1 MKAAMNKNLDLFTS
15 SLASSL
21 RMWRGTWGDKPAKQ
35 PAKQLVLFDRE
46 DSAECRLV
54 REALTELNLDAT
66 IYPCPAGGKRFAA
79 ERKKL
84 ASPTAKVPVLHD
96 PNNGQVLI
104 GAEVINTYLFTE
116 FLDRRLPSGLKPSL
130 LNLAGAGLAGLVR
143 GPLGMQARASHK
155 PKQMLTLYSFESSP
169 YSRPVREV
177 LCALELPYHLVNMGK
192 LEWADMGPATM
203 RFAVGP
209 YKPKEGSKR
218 EAFLKEHGKVQLPFL
233 VDPNHDVS
241 MFESSEIVDYLERTY
256 AK

>member
-1 MKAAMNKNLDLFTS
+1 MNKNLDLITS

-21 RMWRGTWGDKPAKQ
+21 RFWRGTWGDKPAKQ
-35 PAKQLVLFDRE
+35 PHKQLVLFDRE

-54 REALTELNLDAT
+54 REALTELNLDVT

-96 PNNGQVLI
+96 PNNGQTLV

-116 FLDRRLPSGLKPSL
+116 FLDRRAPSALRPTL
-130 LNLAGAGLAGLVR
+130 MNLAGAGLASLVR
-143 GPLGMQARASHK
+143 GPLGMQARASHR
-155 PKQMLTLYSFESSP
+155 PKQMLTLFSFESSP
-169 YSRPVREV
+169 YSRPVRET
-177 LCALELPYHLVNMGK
+177 LCALELPYHLINLGK

-203 RFAVGP
+203 RFSTGP

-218 EAFLKEHGKVQLPFL
+218 EAFLKEHGRVQVPFL
-233 VDPNHDVS
+233 IDPNHDVK
-241 MFESSEIVDYLERTY
+241 MFESGEIIAYLEKTY

>member
-1 MKAAMNKNLDLFTS
+1 MNKNLDLITS

-21 RMWRGTWGDKPAKQ
+21 RLWRGTWGDKPAKQ

-54 REALTELNLDAT
+54 REALTELNLDVT

-84 ASPTAKVPVLHD
+84 ATPTAKVPILLD
-96 PNNGQVLI
+96 PNHGQVLV
-104 GAEVINTYLFTE
+104 GAEVINTYLFTQ
-116 FLDRRLPSGLKPSL
+116 FLDRRAPSALKPTF
-130 LNLAGAGLAGLVR
+130 LNLAGAGLASLIR

-155 PKQMLTLYSFESSP
+155 PRQMLTLFSFESSP

-177 LCALELPYHLVNMGK
+177 LCALELPYHLVNLGK

-203 RFAVGP
+203 RFSTGP
-209 YKPKEGSKR
+209 YKPKKGSKR
-218 EAFLKEHGKVQLPFL
+218 EAFLKEHGRVQVPFL
-233 VDPNHDVS
+233 IDPNHDVK
-241 MFESSEIVDYLERTY
+241 MFESSAIVAYLERTY